1 MSHRAHSLLEPDV
14 VDLERKRVPL
24 GTVAEEQAGQANAI
38 AVKKASRELSHV
50 LHPY

>member
-1 MSHRAHSLLEPDV
+1 MSHRAHSRRTGRRR
-14 VDLERKRVPL
+14 LERKPVLL
-24 GTVAEEQAGQANAI
+24 GAVAKELAGQANAI